1 MEARQAPQRSFR
13 GAGCLCGMLGGVIGF
28 VVGIRID
35 MRIADEMRAKGELVD
50 FLPGM
55 PLVGLFLGGCL
66 GVVFGI
72 LLNAILRSRRSE

>member
-1 MEARQAPQRSFR
+1 V
-13 GAGCLCGMLGGVIGF
+13 LGSLIGF

-35 MRIADEMRAKGELVD
+35 MKIADQMRAKGELVD

-66 GVVFGI
+66 GVMFGI
-72 LLNAILRSRRSE
+72 ILNAILRARRS